1 MYTHTHT
8 YRDKYKQINM
18 YTSTHM
24 HKVLK
29 TCHLKSVD
37 YHETREIKDINS
49 KTVFKRLEL
58 LR

>member
-1 MYTHTHT
+1 MH
-8 YRDKYKQINM
+8 M

-37 YHETREIKDINS
+37 YQETREIKDINL
-49 KTVFKRLEL
+49 KTIFKRLEL

>member
-8 YRDKYKQINM
+8 YRQINM

-29 TCHLKSVD
+29 TRHLKSVD
-37 YHETREIKDINS
+37 YHETREIKDINHKQS
-49 KTVFKRLEL
+49 
-58 LR
+58 LRDLSC